1 MTQLCLTLVIL
12 LHQPSKCC
20 VTDRHHNTSLG
31 GPLLAAPSEGRFS
44 VTFHLPCLIALGHYS
59 LLLFLLGSSKRQS
72 LGH

>member
-1 MTQLCLTLVIL
+1 MTRLCRMLVL

-44 VTFHLPCLIALGHYS
+44 PHFPPLRLACLRPP
-59 LLLFLLGSSKRQS
+59 LLAVFVGVQ
-72 LGH
+72 